1 MLEGTVEGKCAGED
15 ILRQR
20 ARVAKEVA
28 GGLNGFGALL
38 VMRKLMALL
47 GRLMIGVWLWLR
59 LKVATQ
65 RRKCKCNSSSEI
77 VPKDRI
83 LKLFCCTSFSD

>member
-1 MLEGTVEGKCAGED
+1 MKGCKAARGKCAGED
-15 ILRQR
+15 IVRQR

-47 GRLMIGVWLWLR
+47 GRLMIGLWLWLR
-59 LKVATQ
+59 LNLAT
-65 RRKCKCNSSSEI
+65 
-77 VPKDRI
+77 PKAEMQM
-83 LKLFCCTSFSD
+83 